1 MNSNSSSK
9 NKNRKK
15 ARKYSQRLINEIHQ
29 HGFLEDKLRN
39 REIAKK
45 NKLSKSEFEY
55 VLYKLKCEIVG
66 CPQCNPKPMTIT
78 DSLLTFFGGGGGGG
92 D

>member
-1 MNSNSSSK
+1 MNSNSK
-9 NKNRKK
+9 KKK
-15 ARKYSQRLINEIHQ
+15 ARKYHQRLINEIHQ

-55 VLYKLKCEIVG
+55 VLYKLKCMIVG

-78 DSLLTFFGGGGGGG
+78 DSLLTFFGGGDDSGNP
-92 D
+92 